1 MQPIRVYT
9 SGINL
14 LAEVDTYQSLQFE
27 RSYFGYGKF
36 ELHINRYMHE
46 AEAFNKSNIILLNKQ
61 GNKAGIIIGKEIA
74 LDEAGKETEN
84 FKLTGYALDGLVS
97 RRVTVPPEGDSH
109 DRVSGSA
116 EAVMKHYIRRH
127 FVDPADGKRR
137 MPNLVIA
144 PNQNRGPH
152 IHWESR
158 FKNVADELEAIGMR
172 TGVGWGVWLDV
183 VNRQFV
189 FDVIHARDL
198 TQDNAQGYSPVFF
211 SPDFNTI
218 RSQQFVDSD
227 NEYRNF
233 GYVGGQGEGE
243 ERKIVT
249 VGEGDVGINRIETF
263 IDARDLGEDEDG
275 DLTNEEI
282 EKLLKERGEQK
293 LREMRRLL
301 SFEAEILTP
310 VQGEA
315 PFEYEKDYDLGDRV
329 DVVNKSWRIIMSAPI
344 VAFNEVHEP
353 GGFRLEATFGEEQP
367 TILTKIKR
375 KFDELTG
382 AEVQEIPS
390 MIAIKEMEQAKRY
403 ADHQDLIYDEIA
415 KEDASEKANRAE
427 QNAKDYTLI
436 VADNIEYRT
445 QQFTEQYA
453 QKRISQGYVPPNNP
467 SIGDLWI
474 DITPEPHMW
483 RRWNGAEWEALER
496 TNLDQ
501 MLGELQTE
509 QIANGAVV
517 SEKLA
522 DLAVTL
528 EKIAE
533 NSIDTSK
540 ILDDAIDAAKI
551 AAGAVETDALAELSV
566 TDDKIANIHADKIT
580 AGRINAER
588 IQIGNGTEFADGYDP
603 TKIEVGG
610 RNYVRGFES
619 GEWQSGANYAIVSN
633 RKATVNG
640 TSGNWNTFYINL
652 PLLEPDEEYTI
663 SAKITGDGGRV
674 MPRAGSVNGSN
685 LARLDNSNGKVTSAI
700 FTAPSDGVVAVRLD
714 TSAREGTFVFEDIQV
729 EKGNK
734 PTDWSP
740 APEDQEAYADSVAQ
754 DGKDAKQ
761 RVTLWQYEDT
771 TFIDGGSIYANSVTA
786 NQIAAGTITA
796 NEIASNAITTAKINA
811 NAVTTAK
818 INAGAV
824 NADKIATNAVVA
836 DKIAANAV
844 TTAKIAAGAV
854 TANEIAA
861 GTISSD
867 LISTAGLDAGVI
879 KFGTMSGERIQ
890 AGTITANQLGANSVT
905 ASKISANAVTS
916 AKIEAGAVT
925 ASKISVNSLSAV
937 SANLGN
943 ITAGNI
949 TGVNITG
956 ATITQTGSSGS
967 IRMDNTGLHSR
978 DSSGTNRISITTS
991 NTHFQGFSPSLI
1003 YFEPNTHRFIVGT
1016 GAHGLGDGV
1025 IGWIENPGWY
1035 TTLLLSSPGGKVSVE
1050 GDLTLNPSGVN
1061 GGIFLGD
1068 WDNHIIG
1075 VQSLSNA
1082 RHMTIYPNRASG
1094 AFKVRSH
1101 HNRSNYRDDMIVET
1115 DGGFIIPDIRNH
1127 TWSASPNVYCGGS
1140 GKLYTASSSRKYKK
1154 DIEDL
1159 DFEIAE
1165 NVVENL
1171 RPVWYRSAIEN
1182 EDCGL
1187 QGWSYVGLI
1196 AEEVAEVEP
1205 RLVDY
1210 RTTDREGNKL
1220 HEPVPQGVQY
1230 ANLAVYLLPIIKQLR
1245 AQMSDVLDE
1254 INWFKIENQYLMQKV
1269 KQLEGDEE

>member
-127 FVDPADGKRR
+127 FVDPADSKRR

-403 ADHQDLIYDEIA
+403 ADQQDIIYDGIA

-496 TNLDQ
+496 TDLSQ
-501 MLGELQTE
+501 LQG
-509 QIANGAVV
+509 QIDSGQLADGAVV
-517 SEKLA
+517 S
-522 DLAVTL
+522 
-528 EKIAE
+528 
-533 NSIDTSK
+533 
-540 ILDDAIDAAKI
+540 
-551 AAGAVETDALAELSV
+551 
-566 TDDKIANIHADKIT
+566 
-580 AGRINAER
+580 
-588 IQIGNGTEFADGYDP
+588 
-603 TKIEVGG
+603 
-610 RNYVRGFES
+610 
-619 GEWQSGANYAIVSN
+619 
-633 RKATVNG
+633 
-640 TSGNWNTFYINL
+640 
-652 PLLEPDEEYTI
+652 
-663 SAKITGDGGRV
+663 
-674 MPRAGSVNGSN
+674 
-685 LARLDNSNGKVTSAI
+685 
-700 FTAPSDGVVAVRLD
+700 
-714 TSAREGTFVFEDIQV
+714 
-729 EKGNK
+729 
-734 PTDWSP
+734 
-740 APEDQEAYADSVAQ
+740 
-754 DGKDAKQ
+754 
-761 RVTLWQYEDT
+761 
-771 TFIDGGSIYANSVTA
+771 
-786 NQIAAGTITA
+786 
-796 NEIASNAITTAKINA
+796 
-811 NAVTTAK
+811 
-818 INAGAV
+818 
-824 NADKIATNAVVA
+824 

-844 TTAKIAAGAV
+844 VAGKIA
-854 TANEIAA
+854 T
-861 GTISSD
+861 GTITSD

-905 ASKISANAVTS
+905 A
-916 AKIEAGAVT
+916 AKIATNAVT

-956 ATITQTGSSGS
+956 ATINGGTITQTSADGSVKL
-967 IRMDNTGLHSR
+967 DNTGLTVSSNSGAKILMNISNLGGNHGDDLSLTFIDQFGNVGMSIYDYYVDSVIRSSR
-978 DSSGTNRISITTS
+978 RLNLEG
-991 NTHFQGFSPSLI
+991 
-1003 YFEPNTHRFIVGT
+1003 
-1016 GAHGLGDGV
+1016 
-1025 IGWIENPGWY
+1025 
-1035 TTLLLSSPGGKVSVE
+1035 
-1050 GDLTLNPSGVN
+1050 GDLGITIDGRANTMPGPGTMVLGGMSVSGDLSLEPSGVT
-1061 GGIFLGD
+1061 GGIHLRS
-1068 WDNHIIG
+1068 HIIG
-1075 VQSLSNA
+1075 VQNLSNA
-1082 RHMTIYPNRASG
+1082 EHLTVYPNRAQG
-1094 AFKVRSH
+1094 VFKVRSH
-1101 HNRSNYRDDMIVET
+1101 HNRSSYRDDFYISE
-1115 DGGFIIPDIRNH
+1115 DGIPYFLHVWDNTSSNAANVRIG
-1127 TWSASPNVYCGGS
+1127 ASGQ
-1140 GKLYTASSSRKYKK
+1140 LLRSSSSLRYKR

-1159 DFEIAE
+1159 DEQLAD

-1171 RPVWYRSAIEN
+1171 RPVWFRSKSEN
-1182 EDCGL
+1182 DNSR
-1187 QGWSYVGLI
+1187 WSYVGLL
-1196 AEEVAEVEP
+1196 AEEVHEVEP

-1210 RTTDREGNKL
+1210 KTTDDNGVEL
-1220 HEPVPQGVQY
+1220 AEPVPEGVAY
-1230 ANLAVYLLPIIKQLR
+1230 DRIAVYLLPVVKNLR
-1245 AQMSDVLDE
+1245 KQMSDVLDE
-1254 INWFKIENQYLMQKV
+1254 LNWLKIENQYLIQKV
-1269 KQLEGDEE
+1269 KQLEGDPSESTGD